1 MNRLKT
7 LLLCLGSFWVIYSMS
22 LLRIRLV
29 NVPYPTILFHLNRIE
44 LNASQPFRKIDQLA
58 RQLVTPP
65 TSKRPQLRLK
75 NTANFFGYTA
85 QVCFRGCMMCAMAVG
100 EVYWM
105 KTSKTCLDDARLVF
119 SLPQRRV
126 RSHRSCGDVPVG
138 KGAQSARSQIEQT
151 NAALMVVSSKQS
163 LKDSKQHLTSQTLP
177 VNPSHTP

>member
-126 RSHRSCGDVPVG
+126 RSHRSCGDVSSITVS
-138 KGAQSARSQIEQT
+138 KGRRRNVCLRAPHTWGCLRP
-151 NAALMVVSSKQS
+151 
-163 LKDSKQHLTSQTLP
+163 SQTETGYSRVVISSLDDLLWFC
-177 VNPSHTP
+177 